1 MNEMVPGSG
10 SVGLLSEDALLSVL
24 ERLSRVEAN
33 LIGVT
38 IGTPTLAAERVFVSA
53 KSELGFLWSSR
64 PGIHEVGIGELFRFG
79 SGNGHKWPEVVQ
91 HAGNVCGK
99 FQGVG
104 IGACAIEP
112 RFYGGVS
119 FVPGEAT
126 SAVWNGFLDYD
137 FVLPRILYHSNLEAN
152 RACLTLFATRTELES
167 STKREE
173 LAQCLYQNVH
183 SDDEQKS
190 GGNVTVLQVLS
201 ARRNPN
207 RDSWNQLVQEAT
219 RLLATG
225 ELEKVVLARELI
237 LTCIGVPNISR
248 VLRRLLGRKDGSVC
262 FAFRCGA
269 ATFLG
274 ATPERLVSRQGSH
287 IYTEALA
294 GSAAA
299 DDPVAIDSLL
309 NGEKDRREH
318 AIVVNEIVSRLLALG
333 AVTSVPEAP
342 ELCRFGPV
350 VHLRTSIKATRL
362 DSPHVLVIGDRL
374 HPTPAVAGIPTESA
388 LEFIRRNEPFQ
399 RGRYAGP
406 VGWFDC
412 NGDGELVV
420 ALRSG
425 LIRGCEV
432 RLFAGAGLVVGSEP
446 SSEWRETELKFGSF
460 LDALGLCSGSGLL
473 P

>member
-1 MNEMVPGSG
+1 MNETVPALGAVGS
-10 SVGLLSEDALLSVL
+10 LSANALLSVL
-24 ERLSRVEAN
+24 ERFSRVEAN

-38 IGTPTLAAERVFVSA
+38 IGTPSLPAERVFVSA
-53 KSELGFLWSSR
+53 ESELGFLWSSR
-64 PGIHEVGIGELFRFG
+64 PGIHEVGIGELHRFA
-79 SGNGHKWPEVVQ
+79 SGNEHNWPEVARRV
-91 HAGNVCGK
+91 GNVCGK

-119 FVPGEAT
+119 FAPGTET
-126 SAVWNGFLDYD
+126 SAVWKGFLDYD
-137 FVLPRILYHSNLEAN
+137 FVLPRLLYRSNREAN
-152 RACLTLFATRTELES
+152 RASLTLFATRTELES
-167 STKREE
+167 TTKREG
-173 LAQCLYQNVH
+173 LAQYLYQTVH
-183 SDDEQKS
+183 SDSEQQS
-190 GGNVTVLQVLS
+190 DGNLTALKVLS
-201 ARRNPN
+201 AQYNPN
-207 RDSWNQLVQEAT
+207 RDTWNQLVQEASQ
-219 RLLATG
+219 LLGTG

-237 LTCIGVPNISR
+237 LTCIGAPNVAS

-262 FAFRCGA
+262 FAFRSGA

-299 DDPVAIDSLL
+299 DDPVAIHSLL

-333 AVTSVPEAP
+333 ADTSVPESP
-342 ELCRFGPV
+342 ELRQFGPV
-350 VHLRTSIKATRL
+350 VHLRTSLEATRL

-374 HPTPAVAGIPTESA
+374 QPTPAVAGIPTEAA

-412 NGDGELVV
+412 KGDGELVV

-432 RLFAGAGLVVGSEP
+432 HLFAGAGLVVGSEP
-446 SSEWRETELKFGSF
+446 SSEWCETELKFRSF
-460 LDALGLCSGSGLL
+460 LDALGLC
-473 P
+473 